1 MDDIQGITKV
11 AFKHRVLCHV
21 DCCLGAFVLPFA
33 RMLGHH
39 VPPFDF
45 RLPGVT
51 SMSAD
56 THKFGLSHKGT
67 SVVLF
72 RGPKLRRALYTAV
85 TEWSGGPYIS
95 PGFPGSR
102 SGALIAT
109 AWTSLAFMGLDGF
122 LQVTKKILAISK
134 DFQVGL
140 QKIDGLEVLGQPAM
154 SVVAFKS
161 TVKNLDIYK
170 LNDLL
175 SEKGWHLCAL
185 HLPPALHM
193 CFTAAH
199 TMETVQELLADIKSC
214 RHQLLTTSCGGGAG
228 SAKLYGMAASLPDRK
243 LVGEILD
250 AYQDIQLEIY

>member
-1 MDDIQGITKV
+1 MKDFSVPVDSKAVEAAINKNTILVVASSPGYPHGVMDDIQGITKV

-56 THKFGLSHKGT
+56 THK
-67 SVVLF
+67 VA
-72 RGPKLRRALYTAV
+72 R
-85 TEWSGGPYIS
+85 
-95 PGFPGSR
+95 SR

-199 TMETVQELLADIKSC
+199 TMETVQELLADIESC